1 MSQARLGV
9 AAPGSMVHCLGA
21 EGLAFLE
28 ENFQPILA
36 DLVPVWQRL
45 GVL

>member
-28 ENFQPILA
+28 GKVEHQPAGLM
-36 DLVPVWQRL
+36 L
-45 GVL
+45 